1 MPPVEAPV
9 RITIPIAAPIHNPPN
24 TVQIT
29 GSVVMTKPF
38 DKRCIISSA
47 IGYTK
52 VDKMVVAANFRP
64 STKRPR
70 KNITAL
76 KQRTKVEMGTPNRCW
91 IKSAIPVV
99 PPVISPPGRIKKAT
113 PQA

>member
-1 MPPVEAPV
+1 
-9 RITIPIAAPIHNPPN
+9 
-24 TVQIT
+24 
-29 GSVVMTKPF
+29 MTKPF

-64 STKRPR
+64 SMKRPR

-76 KQRTKVEMGTPNRCW
+76 KQRTKVEMGTPNKC
-91 IKSAIPVV
+91 
-99 PPVISPPGRIKKAT
+99 
-113 PQA
+113 